1 MAKETAN
8 IQDTFKK
15 TLSPMLQGQTTAIKN
30 HIDQNKEAT
39 LSSEAEDRI
48 ANEVVAKATAEIERI
63 AGEFDLSKLD
73 DIMLFV
79 QASEKAFPGLK
90 REMKKLR
97 EEGKDNKDSDS
108 KSSDRYNGEE
118 LLKAAKA
125 SGDQKLIDTVEFQ
138 NKWVHY
144 RFWEHRQTRG
154 LVIGLAAGAAAT
166 IAVQRFM
173 AARAENADVD
183 GMTDAGVDGD
193 VAFEV
198 MSA

>member
-1 MAKETAN
+1 MGDKQPN
-8 IQDTFKK
+8 VQDSFKK
-15 TLSPMLQGQTTAIKN
+15 TLQPMLTGQTTAIKN
-30 HIDQNKEAT
+30 HINDKLDEFESGLT
-39 LSSEAEDRI
+39 PEAEARI
-48 ANEVVAKATAEIERI
+48 VDSATAEIKRI
-63 AGEFDLSKLD
+63 AGEFDLSNLEE
-73 DIMLFV
+73 IMLFV
-79 QASEKAFPGLK
+79 KASEKAFPGIK
-90 REMKKLR
+90 REMKKMR
-97 EEGKDNKDSDS
+97 EEGKDSKDSDS

>member
-1 MAKETAN
+1 MAADAN
-8 IQDTFKK
+8 IQDSFKK
-15 TLSPMLQGQTTAIKN
+15 TLQPMLTGQTTAIKN
-30 HIDQNKEAT
+30 HIDSNREAT
-39 LSSEAEDRI
+39 LSTDVENRI
-48 ANEVVAKATAEIERI
+48 ADEVVTKATAEIERI
-63 AGEFDLSKLD
+63 AGEFDLSKLE

-79 QASEKAFPGLK
+79 QASENAFPGIK

-97 EEGKDNKDSDS
+97 EEGKDGKDSDS
-108 KSSDRYNGEE
+108 KSNDRYDGEE

-138 NKWVHY
+138 NKWLHY
-144 RFWEHRQTRG
+144 RVWEHRQTRG
-154 LVIGLAAGAAAT
+154 LVVGLAAGAAAT